1 MKRVKYL
8 IFLILLSIMF
18 VNMTYA
24 SSYLTYDKDYT
35 CGDKTINDLIS
46 YDNGYIILTGDEDNT
61 YLTTNDMNNNT
72 IATKQ
77 FSDLINSQIIKF
89 NDEFLLA
96 GISENVISLYKINS
110 NLQISTSKE
119 TDIFETDY
127 EINLYSYEDKIYLAL
142 LEDNQLLNNNLYEID
157 NSLNVIEKRL
167 SSFDSNQLKNILHSD
182 YFLIHNN
189 GTQTDNK
196 ISYYLDSTYTE
207 QYNILVGLEEDE
219 LFNTNALL
227 QVYDNNGNEI
237 WKITSDDYTMF
248 IDTIVVNN
256 KIVVIAENNSSSTLL
271 IYDFEKNILEEL
283 DINKENFDIALV
295 EKINNKIALVYNNF
309 MIENNNAV
317 AASMISFYDYTS
329 YIYINET
336 IYGSIDIAKTAIPS
350 TLVPLNITPNS
361 GYEIKDIIIKDEQGN
376 IIPVNNLQ
384 FKMPASDVYITINLE
399 PIVINPDTGDIAII
413 LLIFSSFIILFIL
426 IKFYIKY
433 SWLR

>member
-1 MKRVKYL
+1 M
-8 IFLILLSIMF
+8 
-18 VNMTYA
+18 
-24 SSYLTYDKDYT
+24 
-35 CGDKTINDLIS
+35 
-46 YDNGYIILTGDEDNT
+46 
-61 YLTTNDMNNNT
+61 
-72 IATKQ
+72 
-77 FSDLINSQIIKF
+77 
-89 NDEFLLA
+89 
-96 GISENVISLYKINS
+96 
-110 NLQISTSKE
+110 
-119 TDIFETDY
+119 
-127 EINLYSYEDKIYLAL
+127 
-142 LEDNQLLNNNLYEID
+142 
-157 NSLNVIEKRL
+157 
-167 SSFDSNQLKNILHSD
+167 
-182 YFLIHNN
+182 
-189 GTQTDNK
+189 
-196 ISYYLDSTYTE
+196 
-207 QYNILVGLEEDE
+207 
-219 LFNTNALL
+219 L